1 MRKFSDWPIWLKLTM
16 AVWCCLVLAWSG
28 LIAWETSVSRD
39 IAVEQAQDLA
49 HSMNEMTMAG
59 LTGMMITGTVG
70 QRDVFLDQIKKLSA
84 VRDLRVIRGP
94 AVSKQFGPGNAGD
107 KSLSGDTVEQQAL
120 RDGKPHIQIEST
132 PALGEHLRVVY
143 PALASRNYLGKN
155 CMMCHQVADKTPL
168 GVVSMRISLEKPYAS
183 VSRFRDQS
191 ILFAILASLPLM
203 AVVFLLAR
211 RLVTRPLQAMS
222 TGLAELAQGEGDLTR
237 RLPVRS
243 RDEIGDT
250 AQRFNQMLAAIAE
263 LVRHVGASAGA
274 VSQSSRQLA
283 DGAAHLAESS
293 HRQNRQSQSAA
304 DAVEQLASHIGE
316 IAGKAEDVS
325 AEADQ
330 SLQRS
335 EDGRSSLCQLQR
347 EISQV
352 EQAVRLMAQAET
364 ELASSTS
371 SITNMTKEVREIAE
385 QTNLL
390 ALNAAIEAARAGEQ
404 GRGFAVVADEVRKLA
419 EKSARSASEIDA
431 VTGALNQKTDAVRA
445 AVNAGLSSLTA
456 SRQSADSVSSV
467 LDAANQSVA
476 EVRQG
481 LRQIVAVTEQQ
492 RAASQSVTGSI
503 DAIAEMAQTNDQEIG
518 QTVNAAEQLEQLA
531 QRLTESVSRFTV

>member
-70 QRDVFLDQIKKLSA
+70 QRDVFLDQIKELSA

-107 KSLSGDTVEQQAL
+107 KNLSGDAVEQQAL

-143 PALASRNYLGKN
+143 PLAARNYLGKN
-155 CMMCHQVADKTPL
+155 CMSCHQVADKTPL

-211 RLVTRPLQAMS
+211 RFVTRPLQAMS
-222 TGLAELAQGEGDLTR
+222 AGLAELAQGEGDLTR
-237 RLPVRS
+237 RSPVRS

-250 AQRFNQMLAAIAE
+250 ALRFNQMLATIAE
-263 LVRHVGASAGA
+263 LVRNVGASASA

-283 DGAAHLAESS
+283 GGAAQLAESS
-293 HRQNRQSQSAA
+293 HKQNRQSQSAA
-304 DAVEQLASHIGE
+304 SAVEQLASHIGE

-335 EDGRSSLCQLQR
+335 EAGRASLSQLQH
-347 EISQV
+347 EVSQV

-364 ELASSTS
+364 ELAHSTS

-419 EKSARSASEIDA
+419 EKSARSASEIDT

-445 AVNAGLSSLTA
+445 AVNAGLSSLAA
-456 SRQSADSVSSV
+456 SRQSADSVASV
-467 LDAANQSVA
+467 LGAANQSVA

-492 RAASQSVTGSI
+492 RAASQAVTGNI

-518 QTVNAAEQLEQLA
+518 QTVHAAEQLEGLA